1 MALQDPT
8 LSLLLEEIL
17 KLHHFEV
24 WPSILWAGGG
34 FILPSTQA
42 GHSLQKETPRG
53 AGGGVGAH
61 GIQSGGHTQLR
72 EGPSCIKSIACP
84 ELHPLVPMK
93 TWNAL
98 R

>member
-24 WPSILWAGGG
+24 WPHILCAVCC
-34 FILPSTQA
+34 FILSSSEP
-42 GHSLQKETPRG
+42 GHSLEKEKSRG

-72 EGPSCIKSIACP
+72 E
-84 ELHPLVPMK
+84 
-93 TWNAL
+93 
-98 R
+98 